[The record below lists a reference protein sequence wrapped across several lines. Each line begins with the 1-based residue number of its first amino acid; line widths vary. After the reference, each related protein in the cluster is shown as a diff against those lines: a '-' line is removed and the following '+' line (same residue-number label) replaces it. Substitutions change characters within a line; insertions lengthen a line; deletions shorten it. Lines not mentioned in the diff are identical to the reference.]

1 MRARM
6 LGARGRVVQKGIG
19 EAHVF
24 LLTRASW
31 AEPNGSVYCHGA
43 LYPLQSSCTKLHFCA
58 SAPYLRKIAVPLQE
72 QSSRLGLS

>member
-19 EAHVF
+19 EPHVF

-31 AEPNGSVYCHGA
+31 AEPNGSVCLNENAYKNKQKSSFSSGKNLPTFVA
-43 LYPLQSSCTKLHFCA
+43 LCVFYIFLCK
-58 SAPYLRKIAVPLQE
+58 VV
-72 QSSRLGLS
+72 